1 MTSAAY
7 QRAPLRNGVRRTA
20 HLGWLRV
27 LAELRVFFRTP
38 ELVFFTFLLPV
49 LFVVIFSTVFSGDIQ
64 GPPGTKPVAFSQY
77 FVAGMI
83 AAGIMSTT
91 FTSLATT
98 ISIEQRDGLLKRL
111 AGTPLPRASYFI
123 GKLGVA
129 LVTSVIQAAIILGIG
144 IAAFGMEAPVSL
156 QKWAVFGWVFVLGVA
171 SCSLLG
177 IAYTRLIRDASS
189 AAAVIQPPYLTLQ
202 FISGVFFKFGQVP
215 GWLQAIASL
224 FPLRWMAQGFR
235 YVFLPDWV
243 AADDYG
249 GQWHLDWIALVL
261 VGWLVGSAV
270 LSMLFFRWNVQAES

>member
-1 MTSAAY
+1 MSDANGT
-7 QRAPLRNGVRRTA
+7 APFRGSLARTA
-20 HLGWLRV
+20 RLGWLRV
-27 LAELRVFFRTP
+27 LAELRAFFRTP

-64 GPPGTKPVAFSQY
+64 GPPGAKPVPFSQY

-129 LVTSVIQAAIILGIG
+129 LVTSVIQAAIILAIG
-144 IAAFGMEAPVSL
+144 IAAFGMEAPASFE
-156 QKWAVFGWVFVLGVA
+156 KWIVFAWVFVLGVA

-202 FISGVFFKFGQVP
+202 FISGVFFKFGEVP

-249 GQWHLDWIALVL
+249 GHWHLDWVALVL
-261 VGWLVGSAV
+261 VAWLLGSAV